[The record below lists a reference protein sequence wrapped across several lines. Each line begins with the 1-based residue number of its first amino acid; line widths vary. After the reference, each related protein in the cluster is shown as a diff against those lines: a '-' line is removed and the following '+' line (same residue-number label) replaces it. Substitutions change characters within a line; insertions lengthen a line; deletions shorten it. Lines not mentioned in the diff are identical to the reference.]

1 MRISA
6 ARKRRTGRKPTTRIG
21 TLTRGPS
28 QDLER
33 DHPLV
38 ALAQA
43 FQEGPRVS
51 PRQREPLVDEGG
63 EPHVHLRADRARLDP
78 IRRAVQVRQEASG
91 EEGCSQEGSVESWV
105 PHATE

>member
-6 ARKRRTGRKPTTRIG
+6 ARKRRTGRKPTTRTR
-21 TLTRGPS
+21 TLTRWPS

-43 FQEGPRVS
+43 FQECPRVS
-51 PRQREPLVDEGG
+51 PRQREPLVDEGR

-78 IRRAVQVRQEASG
+78 VRRTVQIRQEAPG
-91 EEGCSQEGSVESWV
+91 EDGRLQERGVEG
-105 PHATE
+105 